1 MGKSSKYECNRKYK
15 ICCKNLEISRD
26 MIRKFNQSMYVYKEN
41 AQKGDE
47 TGSETVDISEIMV
60 RGFFD
65 GI

>member
-1 MGKSSKYECNRKYK
+1 
-15 ICCKNLEISRD
+15 

-60 RGFFD
+60 GGFFD